1 MSVRLYMDDQPLVGL
16 VYAHQLHVTIGQCVR
31 DLELIA
37 TVGEPEDLAGR
48 VHHLPLR

>member
-1 MSVRLYMDDQPLVGL
+1 MEEFF
-16 VYAHQLHVTIGQCVR
+16 IGQCVR

-37 TVGEPEDLAGR
+37 KVGEPEDLMLR